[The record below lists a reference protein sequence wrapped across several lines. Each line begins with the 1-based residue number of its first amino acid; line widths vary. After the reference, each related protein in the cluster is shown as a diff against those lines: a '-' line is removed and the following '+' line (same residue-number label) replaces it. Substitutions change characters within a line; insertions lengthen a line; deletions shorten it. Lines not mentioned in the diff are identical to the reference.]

1 MYLMRR
7 TAAESRATREHVLRA
22 ALSVFS
28 RAGYSAARL
37 EDIAREAS
45 VTRGAIYHHFRN
57 KEGLYRAL
65 VAERSVGVNRMAQT
79 IVTEGGSPPEILR
92 RLLTGSFTLL
102 ASDPEYRALLELTLT
117 KVEFTDG
124 LESITREAIEGRRQ
138 LVTYLENLLTMG
150 IRSGEFRS
158 DLAVRPAAYSIV
170 SFMNGVGLLWVQD
183 PQGYP
188 LRRRAEALVE
198 TFLAGFEPSP
208 NPPRAGPAS
217 AEDRPERSGA
227 QSEATKT
234 KLPQ

>member
-28 RAGYSAARL
+28 RVGYSAARL

-45 VTRGAIYHHFRN
+45 VTRGAIYHHFGN

-65 VAERSVGVNRMAQT
+65 VAERSAGVNRLAQA
-79 IVTEGGSPPEILR
+79 IVAEGGSASEIIR

-117 KVEFTDG
+117 KVEFTEG
-124 LESITREAIEGRRQ
+124 LASITTESIEGRRQ
-138 LVTYLENLLTMG
+138 LVSYLENLLTAG
-150 IRSGEFRS
+150 IETGEFRS
-158 DLAVRPAAYSIV
+158 DLAVRPAAYAIV

-188 LRRRAEALVE
+188 LRGGASALVE
-198 TFLAGFEPSP
+198 TFLAGLEPTP
-208 NPPRAGPAS
+208 AGS
-217 AEDRPERSGA
+217 R
-227 QSEATKT
+227 SEAPSTAGRAA
-234 KLPQ
+234 P